1 MVKMNRMDPDV
12 AFLSNK
18 VKGTVLCETPDGTQ
32 SSEGSWMEQEMATV
46 IQPRESGARSGHGK
60 KNSVV

>member
-1 MVKMNRMDPDV
+1 MNRMDPDT

-18 VKGTVLCETPDGTQ
+18 VKGTVTAEIPDGVQ
-32 SSEGSWMEQEMATV
+32 SSEGSFFVEEAATV
-46 IQPRESGARSGHGK
+46 VQPRESGARSGHGK